1 MQNFEIISETLVF
14 RAIPLWIKV
23 IALIVSAAILLFG
36 LVQSIRLRGTPYFMF
51 FFTLFLFGLLLT
63 GVLTYGVINHTEV
76 YEYVIHIKD
85 NSDVSETMKLLD
97 NYFDTYMIT
106 DEQNNYWTFYSI
118 GRLKVK

>member
-14 RAIPLWIKV
+14 RAIPLWVKV
-23 IALIVSAAILLFG
+23 IALVVSAAILLFG
-36 LVQSIRLRGTPYFMF
+36 LIQSIRLRGTQYFMF
-51 FFTLFLFGLLLT
+51 FFILFLFGLLLT
-63 GVLTYGVINHTEV
+63 SVLTYGVINHTEV

-85 NSDVSETMKLLD
+85 DSDVIKLLD

-106 DEQNNYWTFYSI
+106 DEQNNYWTFYSV